1 MRMVSLI
8 AAQALWI
15 GISGMAF
22 AGYRDLKQDMEAY
35 TPPALLQQPAVPG
48 PAAITEADSFAVEK
62 KTIEDARDRWTKTV
76 KEKVLSSKGRP
87 IPPALIAAA
96 ADDASTIAELR
107 ERLSLQTVQ
116 ALILVRNPSIKAATR
131 RFQAALEGFDQVTQM
146 DEILRQY
153 SAFTESVMAGV
164 GPMRGSDNIG
174 MKFPF
179 PGVTALKG
187 QVAEKNVQAEKQQ
200 LSLVQ
205 RDIVARGGKAYWNLL
220 YTHRALR
227 ITRDTLDRLNHLE
240 SVATTRYGAGK
251 TSYQDVIKIR
261 IGREKLEEQLDTLKK
276 QRVNLEI
283 ELLTLMDLQPGISLG
298 WPATTTPDISVPKL
312 DALYPLALEKRQE
325 LNRMRAMVGK
335 MERMLE
341 MAETMIQ
348 PTVSQNL
355 SLYTD
360 EAILQSGSAAMKPT
374 FGTTVS
380 PFRGKGLPKNAWF
393 GARDAYLRETRR
405 KLDALRAELTGA
417 EARTRLM
424 VRQGWFNL
432 DRARRERAL
441 FKNRLLELA
450 QTSLDVS
457 TRGYESGKVSFAD
470 VIASYTG
477 WLDVNLASERRNS
490 DLGIARIELAR
501 RIGTILP
508 QQPEISTSGVT
519 RGSQ

>member
-15 GISGMAF
+15 GISGTAF

-187 QVAEKNVQAEKQQ
+187 QVAEKNV
-200 LSLVQ
+200 
-205 RDIVARGGKAYWNLL
+205 
-220 YTHRALR
+220 
-227 ITRDTLDRLNHLE
+227 
-240 SVATTRYGAGK
+240 
-251 TSYQDVIKIR
+251 
-261 IGREKLEEQLDTLKK
+261 
-276 QRVNLEI
+276 
-283 ELLTLMDLQPGISLG
+283 
-298 WPATTTPDISVPKL
+298 
-312 DALYPLALEKRQE
+312 RQ
-325 LNRMRAMVGK
+325 
-335 MERMLE
+335 
-341 MAETMIQ
+341 
-348 PTVSQNL
+348 
-355 SLYTD
+355 
-360 EAILQSGSAAMKPT
+360 
-374 FGTTVS
+374 
-380 PFRGKGLPKNAWF
+380 KN
-393 GARDAYLRETRR
+393 
-405 KLDALRAELTGA
+405 
-417 EARTRLM
+417 
-424 VRQGWFNL
+424 N
-432 DRARRERAL
+432 
-441 FKNRLLELA
+441 N
-450 QTSLDVS
+450 
-457 TRGYESGKVSFAD
+457 
-470 VIASYTG
+470 
-477 WLDVNLASERRNS
+477 
-490 DLGIARIELAR
+490 
-501 RIGTILP
+501 
-508 QQPEISTSGVT
+508 
-519 RGSQ
+519 

>member
-15 GISGMAF
+15 GISGTAF

-360 EAILQSGSAAMKPT
+360 EAILQVRQRRHEADVRHHGFTFSWQRPAQECLVRCPGCLSSRNPT
-374 FGTTVS
+374 Q
-380 PFRGKGLPKNAWF
+380 
-393 GARDAYLRETRR
+393 TRR
-405 KLDALRAELTGA
+405 PARRAHRRRGAHPADGAPQAGSILTGPVGNA
-417 EARTRLM
+417 PFTRTGCWNWPRHPWTYPPGDM
-424 VRQGWFNL
+424 N
-432 DRARRERAL
+432 RER
-441 FKNRLLELA
+441 FLLP
-450 QTSLDVS
+450 T
-457 TRGYESGKVSFAD
+457 
-470 VIASYTG
+470 
-477 WLDVNLASERRNS
+477 
-490 DLGIARIELAR
+490 
-501 RIGTILP
+501 
-508 QQPEISTSGVT
+508 
-519 RGSQ
+519 